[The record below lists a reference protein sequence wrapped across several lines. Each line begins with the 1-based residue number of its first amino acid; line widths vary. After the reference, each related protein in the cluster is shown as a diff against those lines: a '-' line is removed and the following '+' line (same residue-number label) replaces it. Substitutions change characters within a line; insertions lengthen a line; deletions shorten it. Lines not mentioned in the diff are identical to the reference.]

1 MPWIQRGGCCGWCGV
16 GARYHGSR
24 RVDLFCP
31 CEESSP
37 LDACDARRGGGDL
50 YVHSLWHP
58 LSRIG
63 GGGGTHTL
71 YLFIF
76 GWGPVFRGWAQLR
89 RAAHHTAATGVAA
102 TYTCS
107 VRTRSLLV
115 CWLLLVQAADESMH
129 DECTYLSV
137 LSTTTT

>member
-63 GGGGTHTL
+63 GGGGHKYAVFIYFRLGSGFSRLGTVASRGASHSRHWGGR
-71 YLFIF
+71 YLH
-76 GWGPVFRGWAQLR
+76 V
-89 RAAHHTAATGVAA
+89 
-102 TYTCS
+102 
-107 VRTRSLLV
+107 
-115 CWLLLVQAADESMH
+115 
-129 DECTYLSV
+129 
-137 LSTTTT
+137 